1 MKIELI
7 EANVDQ
13 TLELRGLVKEGNE
26 QQVRLLLYHLY
37 VSVSIWNLMTFTD
50 KMNTLKWKRF
60 LNDVFTLK
68 NYLKKRTKKK
78 AKEAP
83 LPAPTPQE
91 KESKE
96 KEVETPTPQKE
107 NKEKVDEVVRNDLVK
122 RKKAFFDECQQFVER
137 YGREVVEDFYV
148 YWSEESARDKK
159 MLWEYQRT
167 WSTAKRLFKW
177 SRNSISD
184 AKKEAAIKLARAEK
198 KNAQQATVSKEQ
210 KQIAAQREADNARR
224 EKELAESKASA
235 VSMEEVTQGDPNR
248 LSTLNKLL
256 ATKFTAS
263 P

>member
-37 VSVSIWNLMTFTD
+37 VSLSIWNLMPFWD
-50 KMNTLKWKRF
+50 KMKVLKWKKI
-60 LNDVFTLK
+60 LGDVYSLK
-68 NYLKKRTKKK
+68 FYLKKRKESK

-83 LPAPTPQE
+83 LPAPSPQE
-91 KESKE
+91 KEYKE
-96 KEVETPTPQKE
+96 KELEITIKGKRDFDATVMRKQEEFWKTLMPY
-107 NKEKVDEVVRNDLVK
+107 KEKYGQSML
-122 RKKAFFDECQQFVER
+122 ER
-137 YGREVVEDFYV
+137 FQA
-148 YWSEESARDKK
+148 YWAAPVNGTTTL
-159 MLWEYQRT
+159 LWEKTKT
-167 WSTAKRLFKW
+167 WSVSYRLKSW
-177 SRNSISD
+177 SKSPIELN
-184 AKKEAAIKLARAEK
+184 AQNAEIRLERTRK
-198 KNAQQATVSKEQ
+198 KNAQQAVNTEAQ

-235 VSMEEVTQGDPNR
+235 ASMEEVTQGDPNR

>member
-37 VSVSIWNLMTFTD
+37 VSVSIWNLMSFAD
-50 KMNTLKWKRF
+50 KMNTQKWKRF

-91 KESKE
+91 KEIKE
-96 KEVETPTPQKE
+96 KEVEITIKGKRDFDATVMRKQEEFWKTLMPY
-107 NKEKVDEVVRNDLVK
+107 KEKYGQSML
-122 RKKAFFDECQQFVER
+122 ER
-137 YGREVVEDFYV
+137 FQA
-148 YWSEESARDKK
+148 YWAAPVNGTTTL
-159 MLWEYQRT
+159 LWEKTKT
-167 WSTAKRLFKW
+167 WSVSYRLKSW
-177 SRNSISD
+177 SKSPIELN
-184 AKKEAAIKLARAEK
+184 AQNAEIRLERTRK
-198 KNAQQATVSKEQ
+198 KNAQQAVNTEAQ

-224 EKELAESKASA
+224 EKELAESKAQA
-235 VSMEEVTQGDPNR
+235 ASMEEVTQGDPNR

>member
-1 MKIELI
+1 MMKIELI

-37 VSVSIWNLMTFTD
+37 VSVSIWNLMSFAD

-91 KESKE
+91 KEIKE
-96 KEVETPTPQKE
+96 KEVEITIKGKRDFDATVMRKQEEFWKTLMPYR
-107 NKEKVDEVVRNDLVK
+107 EKYGQSML
-122 RKKAFFDECQQFVER
+122 ER
-137 YGREVVEDFYV
+137 FQA
-148 YWSEESARDKK
+148 YWAAPVNGTTTL
-159 MLWEYQRT
+159 LWEKTKT
-167 WSTAKRLFKW
+167 WSVSYRLKSW
-177 SRNSISD
+177 SKSPIELN
-184 AKKEAAIKLARAEK
+184 AQNAEIRLERTRK
-198 KNAQQATVSKEQ
+198 KNAQQAVNTEAQ

-224 EKELAESKASA
+224 EKELAESKAQA
-235 VSMEEVTQGDPNR
+235 ASMEEVTQGDPNR

>member
-96 KEVETPTPQKE
+96 KEVETISIQKGSSAS
-107 NKEKVDEVVRNDLVK
+107 DLVE
-122 RKKAFFDECQQFVER
+122 RKKAFLAECEQFVER
-137 YGREVVEDFYV
+137 YGRDVVNDFYA

-167 WSTAKRLFKW
+167 WSTAKRMFKW
-177 SRNSISD
+177 SRNSINVDRSA
-184 AKKEAAIKLARAEK
+184 AKIRLAKAEA
-198 KNAQQATVSKEQ
+198 KNAQQTTISKEQ

-235 VSMEEVTQGDPNR
+235 VSMEEVMQGDPNR

>member
-37 VSVSIWNLMTFTD
+37 VSVSIWNLMSFAD
-50 KMNTLKWKRF
+50 KMNTQKWKRF

-91 KESKE
+91 KEIKE
-96 KEVETPTPQKE
+96 KEVEITIKGKRDFDATVMRKQEEFWKTLMPY
-107 NKEKVDEVVRNDLVK
+107 KEKYGQSML
-122 RKKAFFDECQQFVER
+122 ER
-137 YGREVVEDFYV
+137 FQA
-148 YWSEESARDKK
+148 YWAAPVNGTTTL
-159 MLWEYQRT
+159 LWEKTKT
-167 WSTAKRLFKW
+167 WSVSYRLKSW
-177 SRNSISD
+177 SKSPIELN
-184 AKKEAAIKLARAEK
+184 AQNAEIRLERTRK
-198 KNAQQATVSKEQ
+198 KNAQQAVNTEAQ

-224 EKELAESKASA
+224 EKELAESKAQA
-235 VSMEEVTQGDPNR
+235 ASMAEVTQGDPNR